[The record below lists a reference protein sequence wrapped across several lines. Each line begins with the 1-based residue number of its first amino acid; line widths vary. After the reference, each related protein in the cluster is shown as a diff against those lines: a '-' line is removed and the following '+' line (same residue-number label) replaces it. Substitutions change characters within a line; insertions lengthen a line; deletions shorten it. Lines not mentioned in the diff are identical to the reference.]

1 MKATKNF
8 DIKELV
14 HPAFISEHGEA
25 KMVRVLKEYAPLM
38 LLGLEQLKDFI
49 GGGSIVINDY
59 KWGGNY
65 NSSGLRHHSEPVGAS
80 MSAHYF
86 MLATDC
92 KFKDRTVRD
101 VQLSILENPHL
112 HPYIVRMEDYKSTP
126 SWLHVQWGYRMPGKD
141 IRIFKP

>member
-14 HPAFISEHGEA
+14 HPSYIEKYGAD
-25 KMVRVLKEYAPLM
+25 KMCFVLKEYAPFM

-49 GGGSIVINDY
+49 GGDSVTINTY

-65 NSSGLRHHSEPVGAS
+65 VNSGLRSYDEPVGAEL
-80 MSAHYF
+80 SAHYF
-86 MLATDC
+86 MQATDC
-92 KFKDRTVRD
+92 KFKDRTIHD

-126 SWLHVQWGYRMPGKD
+126 SWLHVQWGYRMPDTD